1 MKTHVKQ
8 RIIDQIKT
16 SRAVFDGT
24 DSEFAVKIGM
34 SAALYSRVKSGEE
47 DLMSERM
54 LLGVADKLYIDIADN
69 EWKIAETRVYKDVVK
84 QLAHCKEHSVSGML
98 CDLPDIGKTVAA
110 KDFARKNSN
119 VVYIDCGLY
128 KTKQQLIRKI
138 AQDFGAYNKGRYHD
152 ILIGLV
158 SYVKKMHKP
167 LIILDEAGDLDQNAF
182 LELKALWNAF
192 DGFCG
197 WYRIGANGLRRK
209 MERGIAN
216 ETIGYEE
223 TYSRFGARIQRL
235 TPEVE
240 KERIKLIQQASIQ
253 IIKLNAGT
261 NADVNKILAQ
271 AQGSL
276 RRIRIEL
283 SK

>member
-1 MKTHVKQ
+1 
-8 RIIDQIKT
+8 
-16 SRAVFDGT
+16 
-24 DSEFAVKIGM
+24 
-34 SAALYSRVKSGEE
+34 
-47 DLMSERM
+47 
-54 LLGVADKLYIDIADN
+54 
-69 EWKIAETRVYKDVVK
+69 
-84 QLAHCKEHSVSGML
+84 ML

-110 KDFARKNSN
+110 KDFARKNAN
-119 VVYIDCGLY
+119 VVYVDCGLY

-158 SYVKKMHKP
+158 SFVKKLHKP

-197 WYRIGANGLRRK
+197 WYRIGATGLRRK

-223 TYSRFGARIQRL
+223 TYSRFGARFQRL
-235 TPEVE
+235 TPELE
-240 KERIKLIQQASIQ
+240 KERQKLIQQASLQ
-253 IIKLNAGT
+253 IIKLNAGGD
-261 NADVNKILAQ
+261 ADVNKILARS
-271 AQGSL
+271 QGSL

-283 SK
+283 TK